1 MPRKKQQ
8 DTGAGTAQ
16 TPVSAGG
23 NADSGSATWPA
34 DKTQAVKLALRDGLR
49 SPTEI
54 ANHVRT
60 KYGMDITANYVS
72 VIKGKMKK
80 SKKKAKAKLS
90 AEGQEKGTPGRPPSG
105 KTGLSPQDLVD
116 LAGLAKKAGGYEK
129 LQEFLNALHRIK

>member
-1 MPRKKQQ
+1 MGRKKQQ
-8 DTGAGTAQ
+8 DTGAATDQTA
-16 TPVSAGG
+16 AGG
-23 NADSGSATWPA
+23 IAGTGSATMPG

-54 ANHVRT
+54 AKHVRS
-60 KYGMDITANYVS
+60 KYGMDITPNYVS

-80 SKKKAKAKLS
+80 SKKKGKAKHA
-90 AEGQEKGTPGRPPSG
+90 AEGEAKGTPGRPPAS